1 MPKFIHSKY
10 MAVLAAM
17 IICTATP
24 VSQSRKGKEKMCQ
37 IPLESTPLEKILSGT
52 EPVTITPSTGDEE
65 KFKTAKPSDDDR
77 RFRRRFVNDALNS
90 RISFVWPEDQ
100 VRIIWQAPLDPEHGQ
115 ARLLLFSEKRILVRQ
130 DVWWKLFGSDGKQLE
145 SGQLRY
151 GDPVIHPS
159 GTCFL
164 LIERD
169 GALACY
175 LLSTGSAAYF
185 VSLPLGNFFYW
196 PWIAFR
202 EQKAALL
209 GIMQNPDIRAPGSPP
224 PFSRIDILEMDRRPP
239 LDENFSVTS
248 FVSCRS
254 FSVDQA
260 PALAAAS
267 QGQIFLAHRDALYIL
282 DWNGTVHHYL
292 KGNFMPQAMS
302 VDEAMRVHLI
312 VADEEGNSSFWI
324 VTPQGRRIR
333 EVRLPEGMYAPPVIG
348 YDHQVYCMTQERII
362 AINPKGEV
370 AWTKSPWS
378 PFGGVL
384 TMADGRLL
392 VSEGCAVTAWDV
404 EGERKVIFTFQG
416 EEVTSQPLL
425 VAPGEL
431 YVATRSHLYRLG
443 LKK

>member
-1 MPKFIHSKY
+1 MPKFIHSRY
-10 MAVLAAM
+10 IAILVAVIIYAA
-17 IICTATP
+17 AP
-24 VSQSRKGKEKMCQ
+24 VSQSRKEKEKMCQ
-37 IPLESTPLEKILSGT
+37 IPLEPTPLETILSGT
-52 EPVTITPSTGDEE
+52 EPVTITSSTIEE
-65 KFKTAKPSDDDR
+65 EELKTAKPSDDDR
-77 RFRRRFVNDALNS
+77 RFRRPFANDALNS

-100 VRIIWQAPLDPEHGQ
+100 ARILWQAPLDPKRGP
-115 ARLLLFSEKRILVRQ
+115 AGLLSFSEERILVWQ
-130 DVWWKLFGSDGKQLE
+130 SGWWQLFGSDGKQLE
-145 SGQLRY
+145 SGQSRY

-159 GTCFL
+159 GTCFF

-185 VSLPLGNFFYW
+185 ISLPLGNLFYW
-196 PWIAFR
+196 PWIAFH

-209 GIMQNPDIRAPGSPP
+209 GIMQNPSIHDPGSPP
-224 PFSRIDILEMDRRPP
+224 PFSRIDILEMDKRPP
-239 LDENFSVTS
+239 LDKNLDVTS

-260 PALAAAS
+260 PTLAATF
-267 QGQIFLAHRDALYIL
+267 QGQIFLAHQDALYIL

-302 VDEAMRVHLI
+302 VDEAMRMHLI
-312 VADEEGNSSFWI
+312 VADDEGNSSLWI
-324 VTPQGRRIR
+324 VTAQGRRIR
-333 EVRLPEGMYAPPVIG
+333 EVRLPEGMYAPPIIS
-348 YDHQVYCMTQERII
+348 YDHHVYCTTQERII

-370 AWTKSPWS
+370 AWAKSPWS

-404 EGERKVIFTFQG
+404 EGERNVIYAFQG